1 MLKSIDKF
9 LIILI
14 VLVLLNVLVVFMDI
28 NNRIFIPSVSF
39 DIPNSSIYSDKLKIT
54 VSVNDGFWDFFLNW
68 RIHAN
73 MVGIPDTDLIVIA
86 EDDIVFKKLI
96 KLGIRVFSPDHKHH
110 SEAHVYNSKNYIKMV
125 SKRPEYIS
133 KILDEYESDILYMDL
148 DTVLIKDIR
157 NIINRTHDMMFGV
170 DTLNYN
176 GVKNYYC
183 TGIMYF
189 KNNYNSRKVVDA
201 WNKEITAKN
210 QLNQPLFNNV
220 IRRFD
225 VDHAPF
231 DRFQVMSGQLW
242 KKQGILPQ
250 TYLVHA
256 NYIQGHDA
264 KQKMMFNYDL
274 WHPNKTKIAICTCV
288 RSRTSDTS
296 IENTDLYK
304 LLIKSSETTITE
316 FERHIF
322 DISVYVYFDD
332 DDEFWKI
339 NKDYDWSK
347 ITDIP
352 VMLYETKHTDSIP
365 WNNVTMHA
373 YYDGAEYI
381 FRTNDDVK
389 LQSNSWIILAVNTLK
404 KMNNI
409 GVVGPKTLRGKREI
423 LTLDFTH
430 RTHID
435 IFGFYYPYE
444 FKNWYLDDEITYI
457 YGARTITLDKWVALH
472 VVNPT
477 RYTVFKPGIEIYGKV
492 MDRGRESIYNYV
504 KNMKPVIA
512 SNVPLTCSR
521 YISKNIDLLIE
532 EVYFDYWVECR
543 ESDDSVC
550 KILHH
555 EKPTKQNN
563 FLLKV
568 KKHKKCKIIHRTKY
582 HVKLLGISE
591 TRYVKLQTKY

>member
-1 MLKSIDKF
+1 MLKNIAILL
-9 LIILI
+9 LIILS
-14 VLVLLNVLVVFMDI
+14 L
-28 NNRIFIPSVSF
+28 VSF
-39 DIPNSSIYSDKLKIT
+39 QVFVYVENFSYPLVSFIGNIPQNTIKIDELKII
-54 VSVNDGFWDFFLNW
+54 VSVNDGFWDFFINW
-68 RIHAN
+68 KTHAN
-73 MVGIPDTDLIVIA
+73 IVGIPNSDLIVIA
-86 EDDIVFKKLI
+86 EDDIVFQKLI
-96 KLGIRVFSPDHKHH
+96 DLGIKVFTPDNKHN

-133 KILDEYESDILYMDL
+133 SILDEYESDILYMDL

-170 DTLNYN
+170 DTLNYK

-189 KNNYNSRKVVDA
+189 KNNKNSKKVVDA

-210 QLNQPLFNNV
+210 QLNQPLFNKV
-220 IRRFD
+220 IRRFDD

-231 DRFQVMSGQLW
+231 DRYQVMSGQLW
-242 KKQGILPQ
+242 KKEGIMPQ

-256 NYIQGHDA
+256 NYIQGHDE
-264 KQKMMFNYDL
+264 KQKMMFKYDL
-274 WHPNKTKIAICTCV
+274 WHSDNTKIAICTCV
-288 RSRTSDTS
+288 RSRKSDTS
-296 IENTDLYK
+296 IDKTDLYK
-304 LLIKSSETTITE
+304 LLITSAEATITE
-316 FERHIF
+316 FEKHVF

-332 DDEFWKI
+332 DDEFWKT

-347 ITDIP
+347 LTDIP
-352 VMLYETKHTDSIP
+352 VKLYETKHTDSIP

-373 YYDGAEYI
+373 YNDGTEYI

-389 LQSNSWIILAVNTLK
+389 LQSKSWITMAVNALS

-444 FKNWYLDDEITYI
+444 LKNWCVDDEITYI
-457 YGARTITLDKWVALH
+457 YGARTVTLDKWVALH

-477 RYTVFKPGIEIYGKV
+477 RYDVFRPSEKLYGSIMEKGRDLVYNFIKDSKV
-492 MDRGRESIYNYV
+492 IV
-504 KNMKPVIA
+504 A
-512 SNVPLTCSR
+512 SNVPLKCSR
-521 YISKNIDLLIE
+521 YTSYDVNLLFSK
-532 EVYFDYWVECR
+532 VYFDYWVECT
-543 ESDDSVC
+543 EPDDSVC
-550 KILHH
+550 QILQH
-555 EKPTKQNN
+555 EKPTLENK
-563 FLLKV
+563 FLLV
-568 KKHKKCKIIHRTKY
+568 EKKYRNCKITHRVKY
-582 HVKLLGISE
+582 RAKSDGISE
-591 TRYVKLQTKY
+591 KKYISVQQKC